1 MLHHNVYEN
10 ICKHNINSYMH
21 VTWQATQIEIIYVFG
36 QSTQILA
43 DFLAAIAVLYMKMSV
58 QYTYTLFC

>member
-1 MLHHNVYEN
+1 MQTRYNYV
-10 ICKHNINSYMH
+10 H

-43 DFLAAIAVLYMKMSV
+43 DFLAAVAVVCRSFGIQQVSK
-58 QYTYTLFC
+58 LFKKDNA